1 MGRSPADRLNPRFA
15 LLSGAPARARIEIVL
30 EPFLLGRALVST
42 SLILDDVPLPSL
54 YLKDLVGQTFRFPI
68 NPEAGFID
76 SSVCIESVHHP
87 VDVTEL
93 AFHASR
99 GNGASL
105 VLKGTINF
113 DFEGPAEWGKF
124 PFVFGMRA
132 ASLVV

>member
-1 MGRSPADRLNPRFA
+1 MSRSPAEKLNPRIA
-15 LLSGAPARARIEIVL
+15 LLSGAPSRVRIEIVL
-30 EPFLLGRALVST
+30 EPFLLSRALVNT
-42 SLILDDVPLPSL
+42 SLTLDDVPLPSL
-54 YLKDLVGQTFRFPI
+54 YLKDLVGQTFRFPT
-68 NPEAGFID
+68 NPEEGFID

-105 VLKGTINF
+105 VLKGAINF

-132 ASLVV
+132 ATLVV

>member
-1 MGRSPADRLNPRFA
+1 MSRSPAEKLNPRIA
-15 LLSGAPARARIEIVL
+15 LLSGAPSRVRIEIVL
-30 EPFLLGRALVST
+30 EPFLLSRALVNT
-42 SLILDDVPLPSL
+42 SLTLDDVPLPSL
-54 YLKDLVGQTFRFPI
+54 YLKDLVGQTFRFPT
-68 NPEAGFID
+68 NPEEGCID

-105 VLKGTINF
+105 VLKGAINF

-132 ASLVV
+132 ATLVV